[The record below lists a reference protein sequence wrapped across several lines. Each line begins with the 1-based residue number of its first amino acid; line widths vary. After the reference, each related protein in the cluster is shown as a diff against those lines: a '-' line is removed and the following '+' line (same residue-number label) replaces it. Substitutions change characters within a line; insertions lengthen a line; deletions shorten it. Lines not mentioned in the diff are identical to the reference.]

1 MSEGLTFFTSTTN
14 AIATLIALFILFAP
28 LALAVA
34 ATIKIH
40 KQLGGGA
47 AHLLSFG
54 VIMFSLL
61 PLDLMISMAG
71 AFMDTQALAEF
82 MLIKSYISMTL
93 TYLGAIS
100 TAVGILILCQRQ
112 KNTV

>member
-1 MSEGLTFFTSTTN
+1 MSEDLIFFTSATN
-14 AIATLIALFILFAP
+14 TIATLIALLILFAP

-54 VIMFSLL
+54 AIVFALL
-61 PLDLMISMAG
+61 PMDLMVSLAG
-71 AFMDTQALAEF
+71 AFMETEALAEF

-100 TAVGILILCQRQ
+100 TAVGTLILC
-112 KNTV
+112 

>member
-1 MSEGLTFFTSTTN
+1 MSDNYTFFASTTN
-14 AIATLIALFILFAP
+14 TIATLIALFILFAP

-54 VIMFSLL
+54 VIIFALL
-61 PLDLMISMAG
+61 PLNLMISLAG
-71 AFMDTQALAEF
+71 AFMEAEALAEF

-100 TAVGILILCQRQ
+100 TAVGMLILCQRQ
-112 KNTV
+112 KNTA

>member
-1 MSEGLTFFTSTTN
+1 MSDNYTFFASATN
-14 AIATLIALFILFAP
+14 SIGTLIALFILFAP

-61 PLDLMISMAG
+61 PLDLVISMAG

-82 MLIKSYISMTL
+82 MLVKSYISMTL
-93 TYLGAIS
+93 TYLGAIC
-100 TAVGILILCQRQ
+100 TGVGILILCQRQ
-112 KNTV
+112 KNAT

>member
-14 AIATLIALFILFAP
+14 TIATLIALFILFAP

-34 ATIKIH
+34 ATIQIH
-40 KQLGGGA
+40 KKLGGGA
-47 AHLLSFG
+47 AYLLSFG
-54 VIMFSLL
+54 VIIFALL
-61 PLDLMISMAG
+61 PLDLMISLAG
-71 AFMDTQALAEF
+71 AFMEAEALAEF

-93 TYLGAIS
+93 TYLGATS

-112 KNTV
+112 KNTA